1 MSCPEF
7 ITHPKRSTDL
17 FNITQ
22 TRKIHYKQSRKK
34 FCDEPYKTELT
45 QTTYFKQWQEYFY
58 LTFMTAGI
66 RNFMAQQKQCKQ
78 LILIDTKNIFTYCF
92 QPIQRLQP
100 NIMTD
105 SRRTSIISKNNGSN
119 WQHEKFHTYLTPKRK
134 NITWPTKKQHHHGF
148 H

>member
-58 LTFMTAGI
+58 LTFSTNTTLLTYFYDCWYTKFYGTAETVQTTHFN
-66 RNFMAQQKQCKQ
+66 RYQEYFYL
-78 LILIDTKNIFTYCF
+78 LISTNST
-92 QPIQRLQP
+92 
-100 NIMTD
+100 
-105 SRRTSIISKNNGSN
+105 
-119 WQHEKFHTYLTPKRK
+119 LT
-134 NITWPTKKQHHHGF
+134 TQYYD
-148 H
+148 